1 MTIEMEIETKK
12 IDEETIS
19 IVHDEKQFS
28 VDQI

>member
-1 MTIEMEIETKK
+1 MTMEIKIEK

>member
-1 MTIEMEIETKK
+1 MTIEMEIQIEK